1 MTGARERFILAPMHG
16 ESRRP
21 SGRPDGDGTARGEGE
36 AADPDANLQGGT
48 SRAVDP
54 SEAMPAA
61 DGADPLASA
70 QAEASRMK
78 DAWLRSA
85 ADFDNFR
92 KRTRRE
98 IEDARAS
105 EREDLLKHLLP
116 VFDNLERAIQSAQRS
131 TDVKAVA
138 DGLSMVIRQF
148 VDVLGRRGITRV
160 PTVGQPFDP
169 AMHEAIQ
176 QVETEEHAA
185 GTVIAEVQPGY
196 MQGQRLMRP
205 AMVVVAKPKS
215 EGTSGAAGEAVS

>member
-1 MTGARERFILAPMHG
+1 MHG

-21 SGRPDGDGTARGEGE
+21 SGRPAGDDPARKEDEAIDGDGGLPGEGGRAAE
-36 AADPDANLQGGT
+36 SAADPASSIDAT
-48 SRAVDP
+48 
-54 SEAMPAA
+54 
-61 DGADPLASA
+61 DPLAVA

-98 IEDARAS
+98 IEEARLS
-105 EREDLLKHLLP
+105 EREDLLKHFLP

-138 DGLSMVIRQF
+138 DGLSMVLRQF
-148 VDVLGRRGITRV
+148 VDVLARKGITKV

-176 QVETEEHAA
+176 QVETGDHAA

-196 MQGQRLMRP
+196 MQGPRLMRP

-215 EGTSGAAGEAVS
+215 EGTSGEAVS